1 MRMEAVS
8 GNQSGAYWRYALGE
22 TILIV
27 VGILLALQINNWN
40 EERIEQNSIRQFALN
55 LSDAIDADLKMLDP
69 VEMQI
74 KATMRQSEEVA
85 NYLRDRSV
93 EEMSNVELFFLTN
106 ITGYRPYGWNR
117 AALEQLKASGGL
129 RQMKNTRLARNIS
142 DYDALTR
149 HLDQDYR
156 EDEESARAIWRLVNR
171 LVDQNYP
178 LEGLYELLEWEDGFT
193 EEYIEHR
200 LTEFRETAAF
210 RRLAKLERPLLSQD
224 LAQFRQLANLN
235 RDYAEAIRPRTEI
248 ELPRLREFAKEIQS
262 LIDEEYR

>member
-1 MRMEAVS
+1 MEAVS
-8 GNQSGAYWRYALGE
+8 GNGSRTYWRYALGE
-22 TILIV
+22 TLLIV

-40 EERIEQNSIRQFALN
+40 EERIEQNAIREFALN
-55 LSDAIDADLKMLDP
+55 LSDAIKADMEMLGP

-74 KATMRQSEEVA
+74 KATMRQSEELA

-93 EEMSNVELFFLTN
+93 EEMSNLELFFLTN

-129 RQMKNTRLARNIS
+129 RQMKNTRMSRYIS
-142 DYDALTR
+142 DYDALTQ
-149 HLDQDYR
+149 HLDQDYQ
-156 EDEESARAIWRLVNR
+156 EDEESARAIWRLVNE
-171 LVDQNYP
+171 LIDQNYP
-178 LEGLYELLEWEDGFT
+178 LKGLYELLEWEDGFT
-193 EEYIEHR
+193 DEYIERR
-200 LTEFRETAAF
+200 LTGLRETEVF
-210 RRLAKLERPLLSQD
+210 RKLAELQRPLLSQD

-248 ELPRLREFAKEIQS
+248 ELPRLREFAREIQS